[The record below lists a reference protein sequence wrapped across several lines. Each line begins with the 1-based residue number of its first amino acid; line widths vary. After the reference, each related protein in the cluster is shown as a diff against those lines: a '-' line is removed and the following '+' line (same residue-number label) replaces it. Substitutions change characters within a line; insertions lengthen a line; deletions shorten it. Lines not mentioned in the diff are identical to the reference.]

1 MDALVAEGWDIDI
14 KAHVRR
20 GGKVLGLCGG
30 FQLLGRRIA
39 DPDGIEGAPG
49 ETPGLG
55 LLDVE
60 TALGGDKTLLAVA
73 GHDTADGASFRGYEM
88 HIGRTYGPD
97 CTRPMHKLDDGR
109 HEGARSANGL
119 VAGTYVHGLF
129 ADDHQRRAWL
139 ASLGGTGSDL
149 AYEEQIERTLESL
162 AAHLEK
168 HLDLDL
174 LLSLA
179 K

>member
-1 MDALVAEGWDIDI
+1 
-14 KAHVRR
+14 
-20 GGKVLGLCGG
+20 
-30 FQLLGRRIA
+30 
-39 DPDGIEGAPG
+39 
-49 ETPGLG
+49 
-55 LLDVE
+55 
-60 TALGGDKTLLAVA
+60 
-73 GHDTADGASFRGYEM
+73 
-88 HIGRTYGPD
+88 
-97 CTRPMHKLDDGR
+97 MHKLDDGR
-109 HEGARSANGL
+109 DDGARSANGL

-129 ADDHQRRAWL
+129 ADDHQRRAWI

-149 AYEEQIERTLESL
+149 AYEDQIERTLDGF